1 MKKVFLL
8 MTFCFWAIIA
18 VAQKSK
24 FEWGNTLGINMST
37 IEKYVWQR
45 TDVPLDD
52 PKNLLGRQI
61 GLVCRYHFSQ
71 RWAIRT
77 DMQLVEKGWKG
88 QTDVASPIDFVGM
101 TSQQIQDYYIRY
113 YERLYAVQ
121 KNRLGYLAVPVC
133 AEYSFWKQRLYA
145 QIGGYWGLLM
155 DSPWDKAQKT
165 SDWGAMVGLG
175 FRQPISNHWLINFE
189 TRYNHGFS
197 TIYDSFD
204 RSAKLPEQAKSNRSL
219 ATNLVFVFRY

>member
-1 MKKVFLL
+1 MKKAVLL
-8 MTFCFWAIIA
+8 NLFCLLTMICI
-18 VAQKSK
+18 AQKSK
-24 FEWGNTLGINMST
+24 FEWGSTVGLNMST

-61 GLVCRYHFSQ
+61 GLVFRYRFTPT
-71 RWAIRT
+71 WAIRT
-77 DMQLVEKGWKG
+77 DVQLVEKGWKG
-88 QTDVASPIDFVGM
+88 QTDAASPIDFVGM
-101 TSQQIQDYYIRY
+101 TSQQIQAYYMRY

-121 KNRLGYLAVPVC
+121 KNRLSYLTVPVC

-145 QIGGYWGLLM
+145 QIGGYWGVLL

-165 SDWGAMVGLG
+165 SDWGAMMGLG
-175 FRQPISNHWLINFE
+175 FRQPISNHWLINLE
-189 TRYNHGFS
+189 TRYSHGFS

-204 RSAKLPEQAKSNRSL
+204 KSGKLPEQAKGNRSL
-219 ATNLVFVFRY
+219 VANIGFIFTK